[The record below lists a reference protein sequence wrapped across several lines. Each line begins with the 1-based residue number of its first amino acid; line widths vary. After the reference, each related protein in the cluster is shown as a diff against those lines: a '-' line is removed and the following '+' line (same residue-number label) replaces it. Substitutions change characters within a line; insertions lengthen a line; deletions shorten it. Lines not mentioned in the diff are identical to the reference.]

1 MYNEGVNEV
10 WHSWQMIYNR
20 KKTETIEAGTLGMTP
35 IGFKLEMRIHYLH

>member
-1 MYNEGVNEV
+1 MKV
-10 WHSWQMIYNR
+10 WMKFDIPDKWSIIE